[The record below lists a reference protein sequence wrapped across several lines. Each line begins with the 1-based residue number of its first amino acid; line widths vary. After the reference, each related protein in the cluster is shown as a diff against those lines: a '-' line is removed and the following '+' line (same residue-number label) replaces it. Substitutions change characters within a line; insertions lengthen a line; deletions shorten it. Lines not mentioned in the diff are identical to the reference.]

1 LADARAV
8 RFIVYAPVVADLFH
22 AGHVSFF
29 RKARALGERTSGT
42 EIELLV
48 GVHSDDDVATYKRR
62 PHMSMDERIAVVEA
76 CRYVDRIVPASPL
89 VVTERFISEHAIDLV
104 VHGDDFDQAQL
115 EGFFSVPMRLGI
127 FATVPYS
134 HITEPGDEPLSTST
148 IIDRVRGDQ

>member
-1 LADARAV
+1 LTDART
-8 RFIVYAPVVADLFH
+8 RFTVYASVVADLFH

-29 RKARALGERTSGT
+29 RKARALGERRSGT

-89 VVTERFISEHAIDLV
+89 VVTEGFISEHGIDLV
-104 VHGDDFDQAQL
+104 VHGDDFDQARL
-115 EGFFSVPMRLGI
+115 EAFFSVPMRLGI

-134 HITEPGDEPLSTST
+134 HVNDEPLSTSA